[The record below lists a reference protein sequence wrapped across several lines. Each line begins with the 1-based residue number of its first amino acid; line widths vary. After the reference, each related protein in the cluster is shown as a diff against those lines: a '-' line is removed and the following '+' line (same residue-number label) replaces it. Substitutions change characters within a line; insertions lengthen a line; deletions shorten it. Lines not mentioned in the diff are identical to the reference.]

1 MPNREGID
9 YPHLLRNPSG
19 APGIGFMGILLGL
32 VTFLLAAPLVTQAL
46 AGAAWLVTGRP
57 QGWEGYVSSLLRY
70 EHPWGIVAGH
80 MGLAV
85 LIPIALGLVAFV
97 HKTPPGLLWSVE
109 GRPRWRFG
117 LVSLATAAIILTGVL
132 SLQISMSDQSLVW
145 SPQDHWAAFLLAV
158 LITSPIQ
165 AVAEEAFFRGY
176 LMQAFGS
183 MVAPPWFG
191 IVSSAVVFALF
202 HAGQNVPL
210 FAVRFAFGLVAGW
223 LVWRTGGLEAGIAA
237 HVVNNLMAFGLAA
250 FTGSIAQI
258 KATTEITWS
267 DAVWD
272 LLRFGLF
279 ALAAAGI
286 ALKMRVPRVSTG
298 SV

>member
-1 MPNREGID
+1 
-9 YPHLLRNPSG
+9 
-19 APGIGFMGILLGL
+19 MGILLGL

-46 AGAAWLVTGRP
+46 MGAAWLVSGRS
-57 QGWEGYVSSLLRY
+57 QDWTTYAASLLGY

-97 HKTPPGLLWSVE
+97 HKTASGLLWSVE
-109 GRPRWRFG
+109 GHPRWRFG
-117 LVSLATAAIILTGVL
+117 LVSLVVAAVILTGVL
-132 SLQISMSDQSLVW
+132 ALQISMSEQTIVW
-145 SPQDHWAAFLLAV
+145 SAQDHWATFLLAV
-158 LITSPIQ
+158 LLTSPIQ
-165 AVAEEAFFRGY
+165 AVAEEVFFRGY

-183 MVAPPWFG
+183 MVASPWFG
-191 IVSSAVVFALF
+191 IVFSAVVFALF

-210 FAVRFAFGLVAGW
+210 FVVRFTFGLVAGW

-237 HVVNNLMAFGLAA
+237 HVVNNLLAFGLAA

-258 KATTEITWS
+258 KATTEIGWA

-279 ALAAAGI
+279 ALAAVGI
-286 ALKMRVPRVSTG
+286 ALKMRVARVASDP
-298 SV
+298 V